1 METLYVNR
9 EARIA
14 REDATLVITTDAGK
28 RRVPVKTLRQV
39 VILGEAGLT
48 TSVLNLLGRAG
59 VRMTVLDWHGN
70 VTGTYEPAGSPA
82 AGRVRLAQAHAVLDP
97 AARLSLARALVEGAT
112 GNILANLRYR
122 AYRGDDNAFRAT
134 IAEIEG
140 RSAAI
145 AAAEDVP
152 ALMGLEGLIRAAY
165 YAAWH
170 EIDPRLD
177 FGRRVRRPP
186 NNPVNCLISWFNGL
200 AYNAVRTEIA
210 KSHLDDCLS
219 FLHSPQEA
227 RASLA
232 LDLAEVFKPAICDT
246 LIFEIHRRETDT
258 SAWFEQEEGV
268 CRLSEVGRRR
278 TLEMWVAK
286 IEQTGARTGSLK
298 QTIFEEVMKLER
310 HLLGIAP
317 YRPWR
322 RRV

>member
-1 METLYVNR
+1 METLYISKDAKIVR
-9 EARIA
+9 ES
-14 REDATLVITTDAGK
+14 ATLVVMTEAGR

-39 VILGEAGLT
+39 VVLGEAGLT

-59 VRMTVLDWHGN
+59 VRLTVLDWHGN
-70 VTGTYEPAGSPA
+70 VTGTYEPTGRPA
-82 AGRVRLAQAHAVLDP
+82 AGRVRLAQAKAVLDP
-97 AARLSLARALVEGAT
+97 KQRLIVARRLVEGAI

-122 AYRGDDNAFRAT
+122 AYRGGAEAIRAA

-140 RSAAI
+140 RLPTIRAADSI
-145 AAAEDVP
+145 PE
-152 ALMGLEGLIRAAY
+152 LMGAEGLARAAY
-165 YAAWH
+165 YAAWPA
-170 EIDPRLD
+170 IDPALN

-232 LDLAEVFKPAICDT
+232 LDVSEVFKPAICDT
-246 LIFEIHRRETDT
+246 LIFEAYGRGTDM
-258 SAWFEQEEGV
+258 SDWFVERDGV
-268 CRLSEVGRRR
+268 CRLGETGRRQ
-278 TLEMWVAK
+278 TLEAWVSKLEACS
-286 IEQTGARTGSLK
+286 ARTGSLK
-298 QTIFEEVMKLER
+298 QTIFEEVMKVER
-310 HLLGIAP
+310 HVLGLAD
-317 YRPWR
+317 YKPWR

>member
-1 METLYVNR
+1 METLYINR
-9 EARIA
+9 DARIA
-14 REDATLVITTDAGK
+14 HEDATLVVATDSGK

-59 VRMTVLDWHGN
+59 VRVTVLEWHGN
-70 VTGTYEPAGSPA
+70 VTGSYEPAGSPA
-82 AGRVRLAQAHAVLDP
+82 AGRVRLAQARAVLDP
-97 AARLSLARALVEGAT
+97 AARLSLARAFVEGAV

-122 AYRGDDNAFRAT
+122 AYRGGNALRAT
-134 IAEIEG
+134 IVEIEG
-140 RSAAI
+140 RAAAI

-152 ALMGLEGLIRAAY
+152 GLMGLEGLVRAAY
-165 YAAWH
+165 YAAWR

-177 FGRRVRRPP
+177 FGRRIRRPL

-219 FLHSPQEA
+219 YLHSPQEA

-246 LIFEIHRRETDT
+246 LIFEIHGRETDM

-278 TLEMWVAK
+278 ALEMWVAK
-286 IEQTGARTGSLK
+286 IEQGVPGSARSS
-298 QTIFEEVMKLER
+298 
-310 HLLGIAP
+310 
-317 YRPWR
+317 R
-322 RRV
+322 RSSRR